1 MRLLRGACAHLPSP
15 PLGSLGPDLL
25 RPIRISVGFELR
37 AQVDRLDDEVGGGNL
52 QRQFGQLVP
61 HRAKVIS
68 DHLYERESA
77 LLLYELGL
85 DQTPRQARWFLQNP
99 CLEGPQQVG
108 RLQCGHFLL
117 DQPAATLFQQYLL
130 AIVL

>member
-37 AQVDRLDDEVGGGNL
+37 AQVDRLDDEVGGGNPSAAV
-52 QRQFGQLVP
+52 RPARPASRKG
-61 HRAKVIS
+61 
-68 DHLYERESA
+68 HLYQRESA

-99 CLEGPQQVG
+99 CLEGPQRVG
-108 RLQCGHFLL
+108 SLQCGHFLL

>member
-25 RPIRISVGFELR
+25 RRIRISVGFDLR

-52 QRQFGQLVP
+52 QRQFGQTEEIIGAELA
-61 HRAKVIS
+61 RAKVIS

-77 LLLYELGL
+77 LSPLRAWLG
-85 DQTPRQARWFLQNP
+85 PN
-99 CLEGPQQVG
+99 
-108 RLQCGHFLL
+108 
-117 DQPAATLFQQYLL
+117 AAPSSLVL
-130 AIVL
+130 AEPLS